1 MVRTKISWFNCFLL
15 YCSELEKDDYI
26 ENVHVL
32 SCFVLSKS
40 VLLISCV
47 FWIFFQNAG
56 SQLCFRFLFWFFVC
70 LWLGCSLGLPLSSVY
85 CCIFTSGLNNC
96 FTICAQ
102 NVSFSRI
109 SFAVH
114 FVRNILRRFWIL
126 IVFNPPSSQSK
137 LSTFLLIFSKA
148 LLFLLYFLFHKNL
161 YTIVLMRVS

>member
-1 MVRTKISWFNCFLL
+1 MQRGLPRKFAP
-15 YCSELEKDDYI
+15 
-26 ENVHVL
+26 
-32 SCFVLSKS
+32 FVLFRLIKKRSFNLLC
-40 VLLISCV
+40 VLDL
-47 FWIFFQNAG
+47 FFRTLAVN
-56 SQLCFRFLFWFFVC
+56 SLSDLCFFVVVFC
-70 LWLGCSLGLPLSSVY
+70 LWLSCSLGLPLRLVY

-114 FVRNILRRFWIL
+114 FVRNILRRFSIL

>member
-56 SQLCFRFLFWFFVC
+56 SQLCFRFFF
-70 LWLGCSLGLPLSSVY
+70 LQWTHAH
-85 CCIFTSGLNNC
+85 TSMVVLLMHMMWGM
-96 FTICAQ
+96 
-102 NVSFSRI
+102 
-109 SFAVH
+109 
-114 FVRNILRRFWIL
+114 FV
-126 IVFNPPSSQSK
+126 
-137 LSTFLLIFSKA
+137 
-148 LLFLLYFLFHKNL
+148 FLFFK
-161 YTIVLMRVS
+161 V